1 MFLNELHFEQVKQD
15 REREFASR
23 DCAPRRPLAA
33 PSIRRSVGRSI
44 IQIGAWLAAEPQPRL
59 ARSR

>member
-1 MFLNELHFEQVKQD
+1 MLLNEMHFEQVKRD

-23 DCAPRRPLAA
+23 VRVRRAQPE
-33 PSIRRSVGRSI
+33 PQSIRRFVGRSI
-44 IQIGAWLAAEPQPRL
+44 MAIGARLAAEPQPSL